1 MTRVREITSPLLWLT
16 VSVLLLL
23 LGARSCAGLT
33 AASDDY
39 TDFGPIDIIG
49 TFFLACLFFANV
61 GMAIFQA
68 KKRVA
73 HLSGSLM
80 IVLTSILLVSML
92 RSQNS
97 RNRQW
102 LVQTGLLKYQAAV
115 EKISQ
120 NKSRLTAHMSPLDD
134 IVDSSAL
141 PAGTKVRGA
150 TNEDGS
156 LTIQF
161 IGRCNDAHEGYLYY
175 SGTALKPKVGRSNPC
190 FFERGEGFAYWHLTN
205 NWYEY

>member
-1 MTRVREITSPLLWLT
+1 MTRFREITSPLLWLT
-16 VSVLLLL
+16 VSVMLLL
-23 LGARSCAGLT
+23 LGARFCTGQT

-39 TDFGPIDIIG
+39 TDFGPIDIIS

-92 RSQNS
+92 RNQDS
-97 RNRQW
+97 RNGRWFLQSGW
-102 LVQTGLLKYQAAV
+102 RKYQAAV

-134 IVDSSAL
+134 LVDSSAL

-161 IGRCNDAHEGYLYY
+161 IVGGNNARAGYLYY
-175 SGTALKPKVGRSNPC
+175 SGTALKPKAGRSNPY
-190 FFERGEGFAYWHLTN
+190 FFEGREDFAHWHLTN
-205 NWYEY
+205 NWV

>member
-1 MTRVREITSPLLWLT
+1 
-16 VSVLLLL
+16 
-23 LGARSCAGLT
+23 
-33 AASDDY
+33 
-39 TDFGPIDIIG
+39 
-49 TFFLACLFFANV
+49 
-61 GMAIFQA
+61 
-68 KKRVA
+68 
-73 HLSGSLM
+73 
-80 IVLTSILLVSML
+80 ML
-92 RSQNS
+92 RNQIS
-97 RNRQW
+97 RNRRW
-102 LVQTGLLKYQAAV
+102 LVQSGLLKYQAAV

-134 IVDSSAL
+134 LVDSSAL
-141 PAGTKVRGA
+141 PTRTKVRGA

-161 IGRCNDAHEGYLYY
+161 IGGNDPHAGYLYY

>member
-39 TDFGPIDIIG
+39 TDLGPVDIIG
-49 TFFLACLFFANV
+49 TLFLVCLFFANV
-61 GMAIFQA
+61 GMAIFRA

-92 RSQNS
+92 RNQIS

-102 LVQTGLLKYQAAV
+102 FLQAGWRKYQAAV
-115 EKISQ
+115 E
-120 NKSRLTAHMSPLDD
+120 
-134 IVDSSAL
+134 
-141 PAGTKVRGA
+141 
-150 TNEDGS
+150 
-156 LTIQF
+156 
-161 IGRCNDAHEGYLYY
+161 
-175 SGTALKPKVGRSNPC
+175 
-190 FFERGEGFAYWHLTN
+190 
-205 NWYEY
+205 

>member
-23 LGARSCAGLT
+23 LSARSCAGLT

-39 TDFGPIDIIG
+39 TDLGPVDIIG
-49 TFFLACLFFANV
+49 TLFLVCLFFANV
-61 GMAIFQA
+61 GMAIFRA

-92 RSQNS
+92 RNQIS
-97 RNRQW
+97 RNRRW
-102 LVQTGLLKYQAAV
+102 LVQSGLLKYQAAV

-134 IVDSSAL
+134 LVDSSAL
-141 PAGTKVRGA
+141 PTRTKVRGA

-161 IGRCNDAHEGYLYY
+161 IGGNDPHAGYLYY
-175 SGTALKPKVGRSNPC
+175 SGTALKPKAGRSNPY
-190 FFERGEGFAYWHLTN
+190 FFRGREDFAHWHLTN

>member
-1 MTRVREITSPLLWLT
+1 MTRFREITSPLLWLT
-16 VSVLLLL
+16 VSVMLLL
-23 LGARSCAGLT
+23 LGARFCTGQT

-39 TDFGPIDIIG
+39 TDFGPIDIIS

-92 RSQNS
+92 RNQDS
-97 RNRQW
+97 RNGQW
-102 LVQTGLLKYQAAV
+102 LVQSGLLKYQAAV

-134 IVDSSAL
+134 LVDSSAL

-175 SGTALKPKVGRSNPC
+175 SGTALKQRWGVPTRVFLSAAKASR
-190 FFERGEGFAYWHLTN
+190 T
-205 NWYEY
+205 